1 MINSTLPKSFT
12 CQMNQIVLTTL
23 MSKAKLFKVIKSMV
37 EGKTL
42 GHDDGGVFCEV
53 FACQWRELHLNGS

>member
-1 MINSTLPKSFT
+1 
-12 CQMNQIVLTTL
+12 MNQVVSTVL

-42 GHDDGGVFCEV
+42 GHDGIMVEF
-53 FACQWRELHLNGS
+53 LHVNGMNYT

>member
-42 GHDDGGVFCEV
+42 GHDGIMVEFFVRFLHVNGV
-53 FACQWRELHLNGS
+53 NYT

>member
-1 MINSTLPKSFT
+1 MTNSTLPKSFT
-12 CQMNQIVLTTL
+12 CQMNQVVSTVL

-42 GHDDGGVFCEV
+42 GHDGIMVEF
-53 FACQWRELHLNGS
+53 LHVNGMNYT